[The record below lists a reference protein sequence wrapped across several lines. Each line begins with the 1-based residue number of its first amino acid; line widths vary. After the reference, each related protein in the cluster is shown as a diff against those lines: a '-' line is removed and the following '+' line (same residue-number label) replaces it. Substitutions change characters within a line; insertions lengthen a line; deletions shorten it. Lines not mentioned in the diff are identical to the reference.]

1 MSSNIQ
7 RSLRALAISTAV
19 VVASLLVVAHGLGDT
34 VILNNGTIY
43 RGIVDRDKP
52 ILWIYDGVKRVVVRD
67 SKVKKIES
75 DASFRS
81 LESFDIDQPL
91 VVHGGAMPKEIV
103 SVKAEPW
110 NDRGRRTFSY
120 EGSRIGKFIRME
132 QAINKLGPHLSKIR
146 GVDAFWQS
154 QLETNQ
160 IPRNIVMAILSKV
173 EQTDKK
179 ERLRVGHFLIQAEW
193 YAEARA
199 EFERILK
206 DFPNDPD
213 LKQRA
218 TQALAA
224 ISQLD
229 AMKIR
234 ASIDRC
240 RSAQQPKTV
249 LSRLKTFPTQD
260 VSNDLIVQVRDLLQV
275 EEDQAAADKA
285 LAADLRALADKLP
298 EAERAFWKSPVL
310 EALKA
315 LKEAPDA
322 VRDRFAPWQKANAEG
337 AKKTEALFALAMSGY
352 VVGAEAA
359 VEELEFAQ
367 TLWTMR
373 DEMLKYLAA
382 REGPAREDILSK
394 LDALPFPTNA
404 ETPEPIRRLETASRL
419 ALLMPPPLHD
429 GDDSK
434 KDAVKLH
441 RVRDDHGD
449 DAPSEYAV
457 FLPPEYHPLRSYP
470 TVVALHD
477 GHGPKSAIEWWQAEA
492 ASRGYIVI
500 APEYK
505 VPGQGNEYLYSSSEH
520 AAVELA
526 LRDARRRYA
535 IDSDRVFIGGQLLG
549 ANMAWDFG
557 LAHPDLSA
565 GVVIISGLPF
575 KYANRYLWHVDL
587 TPIFVVEGDLAP
599 AANEVVFGQLL
610 KPLIATRAWD
620 VTYVEYLKRGMEA
633 FPEEAGAV
641 FDWMDRRRREP
652 YPKTF
657 SVVTARETDQRFYGI
672 VAREFRNGRTTAPE
686 AVEPLGKNLNP
697 ASIKQTTSRPSNLMN
712 LTIDGIRSFDVWVT
726 PKLIDFT
733 RKMEIRV
740 NNRKPSTFKA
750 MPKPDLGAMLEDLRL
765 RGDRQQLYWMKVPVG

>member
-1 MSSNIQ
+1 MSKIQ
-7 RSLRALAISTAV
+7 RSLRALALSTAV
-19 VVASLLVVAHGLGDT
+19 VVAALLVVAHGLGDT
-34 VILNNGTIY
+34 VYLNNGTIY

-91 VVHGGAMPKEIV
+91 VVHGGSMPKEIV

-110 NDRGRRTFSY
+110 NDRGRRTFAY
-120 EGSRIGKFIRME
+120 EGSRIGKFLRME

-173 EQTDKK
+173 EQTDKN
-179 ERLRVGHFLIQAEW
+179 ERLRVAHFLIQAEW
-193 YAEARA
+193 YTEARA
-199 EFERILK
+199 EFERMLK
-206 DFPNDPD
+206 DFPDDAD
-213 LKQRA
+213 LKQRV
-218 TQALAA
+218 TQALASVA
-224 ISQLD
+224 QLD
-229 AMKIR
+229 ATRIR
-234 ASIDRC
+234 TSLDRC
-240 RSAQQPKTV
+240 RSAQQAKAL

-260 VSNDLIVQVRDLLQV
+260 VSNDLVVQVKDLLQV

-285 LAADLRALADKLP
+285 VAADFRALADKIP

-310 EALKA
+310 EVLKA

-322 VRDRFAPWQKANAEG
+322 VRDRLAPWRKASAEG
-337 AKKTEALFALAMSGY
+337 EKKPEALFALAMSGY

-359 VEELEFAQ
+359 VEDLAFTQ

-373 DEMLKYLAA
+373 DEILKYLAEPEEA
-382 REGPAREDILSK
+382 TRANILSK
-394 LDALPFPTNA
+394 IEALPFPTNA
-404 ETPEPIRRLETASRL
+404 ESPEPIRRLEAASRL
-419 ALLMPPPLHD
+419 ALLMPPPLLQE
-429 GDDSK
+429 GEDSK
-434 KDAVKLH
+434 VKDAVKLH

-477 GHGPKSAIEWWQAEA
+477 GRGPKSAIEWWQGEA

-520 AAVELA
+520 AAVVLA

-575 KYANRYLWHVDL
+575 KYASRYLLHVEL
-587 TPIFVVEGDLAP
+587 TSLYVAEGDLAP
-599 AANEVVFGQLL
+599 AANEVVFGQML

-620 VTYVEYLKRGMEA
+620 VTYVEYMKRGMEA
-633 FPEEAGAV
+633 FPEEAAAV
-641 FDWMDRRRREP
+641 FDWMEKRHREP
-652 YPKTF
+652 YPKKF

-686 AVEPLGKNLNP
+686 AVEGLGKNLNP
-697 ASIKQTTSRPSNLMN
+697 ASIKQTTSNPSNLMT
-712 LTIDGIRSFDVWVT
+712 LTIDGIRSFDVWIT
-726 PKLIDFT
+726 PRLIDFT

-740 NNRKPSTFKA
+740 NNRKPSIKV